1 MYTIRE
7 NLEKLGKMQKTKS
20 SIRKERIK
28 NLGKQDF
35 HYDREEVFEPV
46 TEIQKQIKI
55 ARQEIS
61 ERHIQAQRDSP
72 QTTTE
77 PIEIL

>member
-1 MYTIRE
+1 MRIWKKW
-7 NLEKLGKMQKTKS
+7 EKCKKTKS
-20 SIRKERIK
+20 STRKERIK

-35 HYDREEVFEPV
+35 HYDLEEGFEPV
-46 TEIQKQIKI
+46 TENQQQIKI
-55 ARQEIS
+55 AGQEIS